1 MPYWSDRVSSK
12 LAENTNTAWGGSLK
26 TRDKPL
32 IHGVLLLWKSPG
44 GSCISSAFSKPL
56 PSSGSAVSC
65 CNVSVMVA
73 FRKETHVHA
82 NESQADLSNASSF
95 RSARA
100 RANHFFLFVCL
111 FSRWGEGRS
120 WWPSVHRCNF
130 IPRLQLRNQSPR
142 FTTTTA
148 ESTNLFIPP
157 NFSVLLSKAEQLS
170 QGSHLP
176 VIPGWLLLCLS
187 AIPTNNASQ

>member
-1 MPYWSDRVSSK
+1 MSSK

-100 RANHFFLFVCL
+100 RANHFFCLFVC
-111 FSRWGEGRS
+111 FRGEAKEGRDGQVFTGATLFQGFS
-120 WWPSVHRCNF
+120 SVTNPHVLQQPLRRAQIFLSPPTFQCYCQKQSNCHRDP
-130 IPRLQLRNQSPR
+130 I
-142 FTTTTA
+142 
-148 ESTNLFIPP
+148 
-157 NFSVLLSKAEQLS
+157 S
-170 QGSHLP
+170 Q
-176 VIPGWLLLCLS
+176 
-187 AIPTNNASQ
+187 

>member
-1 MPYWSDRVSSK
+1 MHIKCFLQASAVFRLRCFLLQRQCD
-12 LAENTNTAWGGSLK
+12 GG
-26 TRDKPL
+26 
-32 IHGVLLLWKSPG
+32 
-44 GSCISSAFSKPL
+44 FSK
-56 PSSGSAVSC
+56 G
-65 CNVSVMVA
+65 N
-73 FRKETHVHA
+73 T
-82 NESQADLSNASSF
+82 
-95 RSARA
+95 RA
-100 RANHFFLFVCL
+100 RERIASWSVERLVISLSSSTGKPFFLFVCL

-176 VIPGWLLLCLS
+176 VIPGWPLLCLS

>member
-65 CNVSVMVA
+65 CHVCVMVA
-73 FRKETHVHA
+73 FRKETHA
-82 NESQADLSNASSF
+82 NESQADLSHVRSF
-95 RSARA
+95 LSARA
-100 RANHFFLFVCL
+100 RANPSFVQ
-111 FSRWGEGRS
+111 RRGEAKEGRDGRVFTAATLFQAFS
-120 WWPSVHRCNF
+120 SVTNPHFLQQPLRRAQIF
-130 IPRLQLRNQSPR
+130 PPPRKFP
-142 FTTTTA
+142 
-148 ESTNLFIPP
+148 
-157 NFSVLLSKAEQLS
+157 VLLSNAEQLS

-176 VIPGWLLLCLS
+176 VIPGWPLLCLS
-187 AIPTNNASQ
+187 AIPTNNISQ